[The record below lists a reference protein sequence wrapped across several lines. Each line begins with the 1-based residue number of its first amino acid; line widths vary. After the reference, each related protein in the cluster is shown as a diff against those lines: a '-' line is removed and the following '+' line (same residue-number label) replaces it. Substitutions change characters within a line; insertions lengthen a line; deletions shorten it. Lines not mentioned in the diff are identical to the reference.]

1 MFVLRRVFIVFS
13 PDVLLCEL
21 SGIPFRLDSRN
32 HSHDFRVDE
41 ETRHKNSC
49 PNIGV
54 LLKQN
59 EHWHDGRLLDG
70 VFDDEA

>member
-32 HSHDFRVDE
+32 HTAEATAMISESMKRRDIRTAVQ
-41 ETRHKNSC
+41 
-49 PNIGV
+49 I
-54 LLKQN
+54 L
-59 EHWHDGRLLDG
+59 
-70 VFDDEA
+70 VFY